1 MTANRRIPAIAGAAA
16 LLLIVIWYF
25 LLWAPEAKSLRAAHT
40 AHAAAVHQI
49 AQLDAQKAGLNALVK
64 QIPADNA
71 RFAQLEAALPDNPQ
85 LDQALNLLH
94 QAAASAGVS
103 ISSLQ
108 PTAPATGSASAI
120 SQGGPS
126 IAISMSVSGAP
137 EQVKAFLSS
146 LSTLSRTVVVDKAAI
161 ASGTG
166 ASASISARI
175 FYAGQPTP

>member
-16 LLLIVIWYF
+16 LFVIVIWYL
-25 LLWAPEAKSLRAAHT
+25 LLWAPEAKSLRAAHK
-40 AHAAAVHQI
+40 AHTAAVQQI
-49 AQLDAQKAGLNALVK
+49 AQLDSQKAGLNALLK

-71 RFAQLEAALPDNPQ
+71 RFAQLEAALPENPE

-94 QAAASAGVS
+94 QAAAAAGVS
-103 ISSLQ
+103 ITSLQ
-108 PTAPATGSASAI
+108 PTLPATGSASAT

-126 IAISMSVSGAP
+126 IALSMSVSGSP
-137 EQVKAFLSS
+137 EQVKAFLSA
-146 LSTLSRTVVVDKAAI
+146 LSTLPRTLVVDKAAI

-166 ASASISARI
+166 SSASISARI